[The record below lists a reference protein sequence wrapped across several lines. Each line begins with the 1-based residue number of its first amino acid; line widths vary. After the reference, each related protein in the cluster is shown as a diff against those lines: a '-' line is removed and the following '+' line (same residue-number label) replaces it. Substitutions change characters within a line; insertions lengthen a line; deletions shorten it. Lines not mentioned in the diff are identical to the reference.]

1 MKKKNMNKF
10 EQNELVVL
18 KPEFDDSNYKRIYKV
33 IDVVE
38 EDKVVIMIETE
49 VDAKTKEPVENF
61 DTKPLGPYEIT
72 LFQSYM

>member
-1 MKKKNMNKF
+1 MNKF
-10 EQNELVVL
+10 ETNELVVL
-18 KPEFDDSNYKRIYKV
+18 KPGYDDSNYKRIYKV

-38 EDKVVIMIETE
+38 EDKVIVMIETE

-61 DTKPLGPYEIT
+61 DTKPLGPFEAW